1 MFYDNLLKICRERAV
16 NITPIV
22 EECGGKR
29 GSIGGW
35 KRGAWPNSRLVVAL
49 SERLNVSTD
58 RLLKGNETKTNAAL
72 SQEGQKVAQL
82 WESLD
87 EPGRAMILGD
97 IYRRLE
103 VLQEEKRK

>member
-1 MFYDNLLKICRERAV
+1 MFYENLLQICRERAV

-58 RLLKGNETKTNAAL
+58 RLLTGQD
-72 SQEGQKVAQL
+72 SQPAGLREGQKVAQL

-87 EPGRAMILGD
+87 EAGKAIILGE
-97 IYRRLE
+97 IYQRLE
-103 VLQEEKRK
+103 LLQEQNRK